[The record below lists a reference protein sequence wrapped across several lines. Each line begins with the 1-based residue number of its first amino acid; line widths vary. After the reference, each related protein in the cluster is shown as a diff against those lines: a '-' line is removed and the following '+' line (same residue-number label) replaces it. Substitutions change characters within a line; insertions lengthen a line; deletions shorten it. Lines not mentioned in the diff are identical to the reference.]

1 MDSIITKRYA
11 RAYYELAQEKSAQEA
26 FSKDS
31 ALLQEVFAQNA
42 ELCQLLS
49 APGVSAEQKGL
60 SVKRIFGQTC
70 SEDTIGLLQL
80 LIRKGRIGYLE
91 EILKEYDRMAKEAR
105 GEVVAEV
112 RCAVALSEKQQNKIQ
127 TMLTRKLGKKV
138 SLDIVVDASLIGGM
152 VVRIGD
158 QVYDN
163 SIRTRMEKMRVHL
176 ENVHLGD
183 TEKVG

>member
-112 RCAVALSEKQQNKIQ
+112 RCAVAL
-127 TMLTRKLGKKV
+127 RKLGKKV